1 MWPSVVA
8 SSLGPPPHTD
18 PLVGAPQL
26 DLGDAGLVHSLG
38 PAHRRWLS
46 HPQSRDESS
55 AVAADVAA
63 CYSSFGLNA
72 DAMGDDRYRWA
83 VVDGLRCGAGA
94 GPGRRNRPGCS
105 VLLLAHILRRVL
117 VRSMGWAHRLPARR
131 RAPVGAPVQ
140 RGGPRRR
147 Q

>member
-63 CYSSFGLNA
+63 CYSSFGVNA
-72 DAMGDDRYRWA
+72 DAMGDAPYRRS
-83 VVDGLRCGAGA
+83 VVDRLRCCAG
-94 GPGRRNRPGCS
+94 
-105 VLLLAHILRRVL
+105 
-117 VRSMGWAHRLPARR
+117 
-131 RAPVGAPVQ
+131 
-140 RGGPRRR
+140 RGLGTPN
-147 Q
+147 